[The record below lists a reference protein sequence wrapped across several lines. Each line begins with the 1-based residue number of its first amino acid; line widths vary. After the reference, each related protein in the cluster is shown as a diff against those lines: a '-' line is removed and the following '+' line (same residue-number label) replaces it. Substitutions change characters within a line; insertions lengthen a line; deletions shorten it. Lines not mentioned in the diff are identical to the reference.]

1 VSDTLEKY
9 YEIDRKIQDREITGS
24 NEEERTLI
32 LGVLDNVLA
41 QIAAEEERVK
51 ELENKTK
58 AAKGLF
64 SKFKEGPMPKYI
76 EISKNNFQATSM
88 YRYSENCILAEAPA
102 NKVGLFSAEGLTKLR
117 EHNFEK

>member
-1 VSDTLEKY
+1 
-9 YEIDRKIQDREITGS
+9 
-24 NEEERTLI
+24 LI

-41 QIAAEEERVK
+41 QIAAEEDRVK
-51 ELENKTK
+51 ELDEMTK

-64 SKFKEGPMPKYI
+64 SKFKEGPTPKYV

-88 YRYSENCILAEAPA
+88 YRYSENCFIVEFPG

-117 EHNFEK
+117 EHNFEKSSYMTGALQIESDD